1 MAIAR
6 ACMLQP
12 EVLCFDEP
20 TSALDANTI
29 EQLYP
34 LIDSL
39 KEKMAVVI
47 ITHDEAF
54 AKKVGTRVVRMHD
67 INPLDE
73 K

>member
-1 MAIAR
+1 M
-6 ACMLQP
+6 
-12 EVLCFDEP
+12 
-20 TSALDANTI
+20 I